1 LNLQEIKK
9 KFYFQ
14 NIKKNIFYYLF
25 LSLTFSFVFQPINIR
40 FAGYSV
46 TLFLMLIF
54 LLLALFKIKKILLN
68 KKNLIIYPILIYLI
82 INYIFIADKRI
93 ISILIC
99 LGFYLSCTTRLL
111 NYFQIQ
117 NVLKVLYLVLIFL
130 LFFAWYKF
138 YNQFIAK
145 NIINNIYLE
154 HYPFL
159 SLDYAPGARGYSSF
173 YFILGCV
180 LSYFFYLRSQKINRF
195 INFFIFLFF
204 IFSVILSQSLSAY
217 LILIFLLIF
226 YFKFY
231 ILLLLSSSL
240 QFLIFLVKFFFK
252 INLIEYRFF
261 GNFSYNSS
269 IQERF
274 YIIKLALLNFL
285 DNPFGSTVY
294 DLTYKNWIHSE
305 NTFVDIVVIYG
316 ICGVLFLIVSLIFMI
331 KNLKFSSD
339 IDLELVNFFLF
350 TILLFLFFHSSS
362 NFFIIYLILVLVI
375 NMYKIKK
382 IHKVTK

>member
-1 LNLQEIKK
+1 MNLQEIKK
-9 KFYFQ
+9 NFYFQ
-14 NIKKNIFYYLF
+14 NIKKNIFYYSF
-25 LSLTFSFVFQPINIR
+25 LTLTFSFVFQPINIR

-138 YNQFIAK
+138 YNQFIAR

-231 ILLLLSSSL
+231 ILLLLSSFL

>member
-9 KFYFQ
+9 NFYFQ
-14 NIKKNIFYYLF
+14 NIKKNIFYYSF
-25 LSLTFSFVFQPINIR
+25 LTLTFSFVFQPINIR

-138 YNQFIAK
+138 YNQFIAR

-231 ILLLLSSSL
+231 ILLLLSSFL

>member
-25 LSLTFSFVFQPINIR
+25 LSLTFSFVFQPTNIR
-40 FAGYSV
+40 LADYSV

-54 LLLALFKIKKILLN
+54 LLLALLKIKKILLV

-99 LGFYLSCTTRLL
+99 IGFYLSSTTRLL

-117 NVLKVLYLVLIFL
+117 NVLKVLHLVLIFL

-138 YNQFIAK
+138 YNQFIGK
-145 NIINNIYLE
+145 NEINNLHIT

-159 SLDYAPGARGYSSF
+159 SLDYSPGARGYNSF

-195 INFFIFLFF
+195 INFFIFIFF
-204 IFSVILSQSLSAY
+204 ILSVILSQSLSAY

-231 ILLLLSSSL
+231 ILLLLLLSL
-240 QFLIFLVKFFFK
+240 QFLIFLSKLFFK
-252 INLIEYRFF
+252 INLFEYRFF
-261 GNFSYNSS
+261 GGFSYTSS
-269 IQERF
+269 FQERF
-274 YIIKLALLNFL
+274 YIIKLTLLKFL
-285 DNPFGSTVY
+285 DNPWGSGVY

-305 NTFVDIVVIYG
+305 NTFVDIVVSYG
-316 ICGVLFLIVSLIFMI
+316 IYGVLFLIVLLIFMI
-331 KNLKFSSD
+331 KKLKFSSD
-339 IDLELVNFFLF
+339 VDLELVNFLLF
-350 TILLFLFFHSSS
+350 TTLLFLFFHSSS

-382 IHKVTK
+382 IHKVSK

>member
-25 LSLTFSFVFQPINIR
+25 LSLTFSFVFQPTNIR
-40 FAGYSV
+40 LADYSV

-54 LLLALFKIKKILLN
+54 LLLALLKIKKILLV

-99 LGFYLSCTTRLL
+99 IGFYLSSTTRLL

-117 NVLKVLYLVLIFL
+117 NVLKVLHLVLIFL

-138 YNQFIAK
+138 YNQFIGK
-145 NIINNIYLE
+145 NEINNLYIT

-159 SLDYAPGARGYSSF
+159 SLDYSPGARGYNSF

-195 INFFIFLFF
+195 INFFIFIFF
-204 IFSVILSQSLSAY
+204 ILSVILSQSLSAY

-231 ILLLLSSSL
+231 ILLLLLLSL
-240 QFLIFLVKFFFK
+240 QFLIFLSKLFFK
-252 INLIEYRFF
+252 INLFEYRFF
-261 GNFSYNSS
+261 GDFSYTSS
-269 IQERF
+269 FQERF
-274 YIIKLALLNFL
+274 YIIKLTLLKFL
-285 DNPFGSTVY
+285 DNPWGSGVY

-305 NTFVDIVVIYG
+305 NTFVDIVVSYG
-316 ICGVLFLIVSLIFMI
+316 IYGVLFLIVLLIFMI
-331 KNLKFSSD
+331 KKLKFSSD
-339 IDLELVNFFLF
+339 VDLEFVNFLLF
-350 TILLFLFFHSSS
+350 TTLLFLFFHSSS

-382 IHKVTK
+382 IHKVSK

>member
-1 LNLQEIKK
+1 MNLQEIKK

-14 NIKKNIFYYLF
+14 NIKKNIFYYSF
-25 LSLTFSFVFQPINIR
+25 LTLTFSFVFQPINIR